1 MNLSNERKLE
11 LTNDALLT
19 KCDGLEQS
27 VAYWREETD
36 KAWATAKKWKEE
48 GEAKGA
54 DAREELEELCT
65 AIEEIG
71 ALIPLAGGG
80 TMGRDPCDA
89 ILYQVKLMLTRPAHE
104 PAPAPVSA
112 SA

>member
-1 MNLSNERKLE
+1 MTPEHRKIEIINE
-11 LTNDALLT
+11 ALVT
-19 KCDGLEQS
+19 RANELEQA
-27 VAYWREETD
+27 VAYWKAETE

-48 GEAKGA
+48 EEAKGA
-54 DAREELEELCT
+54 DTREELEELCT

-71 ALIPLAGGG
+71 ALIPLTGGG

-89 ILYQVKLMLTRPAHE
+89 ILYQVKLMLTQPAPE

>member
-1 MNLSNERKLE
+1 MIPEHLQERV
-11 LTNDALLT
+11 TNSALLNYAHE
-19 KCDGLEQS
+19 LEES
-27 VAYWREETD
+27 VKYWKEKTEQ
-36 KAWATAKKWKEE
+36 AWATAKKWKEE
-48 GEAKGA
+48 EEAKGA

-65 AIEEIG
+65 AVEEIG

-80 TMGRDPCDA
+80 TMRRDPCDA
-89 ILYQVKLMLTRPAHE
+89 ILYQVKLMLTRPAPE